1 MGGFV
6 ESERNLSAAPEDNAW
21 IYDDA
26 IAAGDACVDLDA
38 CLRGKAVAC
47 GQTYVSQH
55 AILTGEARAE
65 DSSYVRGAVLA
76 EKARA
81 SGYSVICPSRTAKAI
96 PVLNG
101 NSAVY
106 GTVMGDVRLT
116 GNAVVL
122 GEERITN
129 ETLDTLVIDGAVRS
143 VLRDPSRDELAPN
156 QRQPVQN
163 KDKQKKRGG
172 LSR

>member
-1 MGGFV
+1 M
-6 ESERNLSAAPEDNAW
+6 ESESNLSFTSEDNAW

-38 CLRGKAVAC
+38 CLRGRAVVCDQA
-47 GQTYVSQH
+47 YVSQN

-65 DSSYVRGAVLA
+65 DSSYVQGAVMA

-81 SGYSVICPSRTAKAI
+81 SGYSLILPSRITKAV

-101 NSAVY
+101 DSVVY
-106 GTVMGDVRLT
+106 GAVRGDVRLT

-122 GEERITN
+122 GDEKIVN

-143 VLRDPSRDELAPN
+143 VLRDPSRDELAPS
-156 QRQPVQN
+156 RPVQR
-163 KDKQKKRGG
+163 KDKQKRRGG

>member
-38 CLRGKAVAC
+38 CLRGRAVAC
-47 GQTYVSQH
+47 GQAYVSQH

-65 DSSYVRGAVLA
+65 DNSYVRGAAMA

-143 VLRDPSRDELAPN
+143 VLRDPSRDELAPS
-156 QRQPVQN
+156 QPVQH